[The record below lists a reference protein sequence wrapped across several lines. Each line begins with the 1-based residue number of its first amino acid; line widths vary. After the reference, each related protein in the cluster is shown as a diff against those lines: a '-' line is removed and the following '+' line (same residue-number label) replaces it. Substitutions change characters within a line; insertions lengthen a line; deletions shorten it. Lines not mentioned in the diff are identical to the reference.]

1 MKSVMMLAVALLFPL
16 STMSINQTNQL
27 NEASYD
33 AMAQR
38 IVTALRPTRGE
49 RVILRFD
56 PETLPALEPKVKRL
70 LEQAG
75 ATVETLHYGAAPDLE
90 QKLASTDIYV
100 WLPAGPRAVTPF
112 AQMEM
117 LGRWLDSGRGRQVH
131 FHWGDGTRATDGL
144 PAQHS
149 AVYDRVYMDA
159 LDIDHGA
166 LDRQMDAAIR
176 KLKSGEISVTTP
188 AGTDLRFRVG
198 DRPFTKQTGDASK
211 ERMKTARVRIDREIE
226 LPAGALR
233 VAPIETSVNGVMVIP
248 SARIGSS
255 EVTNIRL
262 EFNEGTVTRFSAGTN
277 EDALKKALDLGPGLK
292 KFREIA
298 IGFNPKLVTPSGE
311 RWIAYYGYGAGVVR
325 LGLGDNSELGGA
337 ARGLPIRWLFFPDAT
352 VRVAG
357 DVIVDKGRIVIRK
370 ADAQSKD

>member
-1 MKSVMMLAVALLFPL
+1 MKLLSILAAALLFPL
-16 STMSINQTNQL
+16 SPMTTNQTNQL

-33 AMAQR
+33 GMARR
-38 IVTALRPTRGE
+38 IVEALRPARGE

-56 PETLPALEPKVKRL
+56 PETLPELVPKVRKL
-70 LEQAG
+70 LEDAG
-75 ATVETLHYGAAPDLE
+75 ATVETLPYGAAPDFE
-90 QKLASTDIYV
+90 QKLGGTDIYV
-100 WLPAGPRAVTPF
+100 WLPAGPRAATPF
-112 AQMEM
+112 AQTEA

-144 PAQHS
+144 PAGHS
-149 AVYDRVYMDA
+149 AAYDRVYLDA
-159 LDIDHGA
+159 LDIDYRA
-166 LDRQMDAAIR
+166 LDRQMDAAIQ
-176 KLKSGEISVTTP
+176 KLRSGEIRVTTP
-188 AGTDLRFRVG
+188 AGTDLRFRVA

-211 ERMKTARVRIDREIE
+211 ERMKSARVRIDREIE

-233 VAPIETSVNGVMVIP
+233 VAPIETSVNGVMVVP
-248 SARIGSS
+248 WARIGGV

-262 EFNEGTVTRFSAGTN
+262 EFKEGAVTRFSAATN
-277 EDALKKALDLGPGLK
+277 EEALKKAIDAGPGLK

-311 RWIAYYGYGAGVVR
+311 RWVAYYGYGAGVVR

-352 VRVAG
+352 VRVG
-357 DVIVDKGRIVIRK
+357 NDVLVEKGRIVMK
-370 ADAQSKD
+370 S

>member
-1 MKSVMMLAVALLFPL
+1 MKFLMLAVALLLPL
-16 STMSINQTNQL
+16 SPMSTNQTDQL

-33 AMAQR
+33 VMARR
-38 IVTALRPTRGE
+38 IVEALRPARGE

-56 PETLPALEPKVKRL
+56 PKTLPGLEPKVRKL
-70 LEQAG
+70 LEDAG
-75 ATVETLHYGAAPDLE
+75 ATVETIHYGPAPDLE
-90 QKLASTDIYV
+90 QKLAGTDIYV
-100 WLPAGPRAVTPF
+100 MLPAGALAATQ
-112 AQMEM
+112 AEL
-117 LGRWLDSGRGRQVH
+117 LGRWLDSGRGRQIH

-144 PAQHS
+144 PAGHS
-149 AVYDRVYMDA
+149 AAYDRVYLDA
-159 LDIDHGA
+159 LDIDYRA
-166 LDRQMDAAIR
+166 LDRQMDAAIG
-176 KLKSGEISVTTP
+176 KLRSGDISVTTP

-198 DRPFTKQTGDASK
+198 DRPFTKQAGDASR

-233 VAPIETSVNGVMVIP
+233 VAPIESSVNGVMVIP
-248 SARIGSS
+248 SARIGGV

-262 EFNEGTVTRFSAGTN
+262 EFKEGTVTRFSAGTN
-277 EDALKKALDLGPGLK
+277 EEALKKALDSGPGLK

-298 IGFNPKLVTPSGE
+298 IGFNPKLVTPPGE

-337 ARGLPIRWLFFPDAT
+337 ARGFPIRWLFFPDAT

-357 DVIVDKGRIVIRK
+357 DVFVDKGRIVMK
-370 ADAQSKD
+370 